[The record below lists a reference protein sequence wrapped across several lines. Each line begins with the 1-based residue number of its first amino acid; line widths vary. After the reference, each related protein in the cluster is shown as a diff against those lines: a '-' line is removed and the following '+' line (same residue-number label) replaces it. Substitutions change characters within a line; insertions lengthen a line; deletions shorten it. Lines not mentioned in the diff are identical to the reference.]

1 MKNVAFAFC
10 ALVVC
15 FLSPVRNASAAPPE
29 STLRPVITSVS
40 NYTPDFRDGPQI
52 ETVYRTILAS
62 IPSPGLSDFFT
73 FDVNISHLPLF
84 LTYKPLTTNISGQ
97 PTIRTYAY
105 RAYWFYHEYWIGTNK
120 QNGFFLISTSITI
133 ISATLTEEEV
143 FNTSDLY
150 KQSFTCVFK
159 TQNGTYDDVKQNMIL
174 TPCNDS
180 TLIPVIFELSA
191 TNCYFTWKQA
201 GKNFAYGDKLYTVSD
216 SNFSTRF
223 PADLYQLKENT
234 WPSIFALYVRYAA
247 GWSTQ
252 NVQFFT
258 VDGRRILPR
267 MWYRTSNSDIAW
279 PASFITLDGGLTTNN
294 YPLTDT
300 DGGGQ
305 FDFSEYFYLRD
316 PLDAQDDDPNYTQ
329 ADPSIINIAIDNG
342 YVSIDNEQT
351 DLPVT
356 GDVNIEANPEGRSSD
371 IRTQLE
377 EKLSNNGIYSQVSS
391 ILTGVP
397 TSSAE
402 ADLPRWEIPSS
413 LLGGLDGGNRRAGL
427 ALDFNVI
434 KQNQSLW
441 RIFQVARLIVDLI
454 LFIVTFMSAFNSIIE
469 VLKA

>member
-1 MKNVAFAFC
+1 MKNVAFAFL

-15 FLSPVRNASAAPPE
+15 FLSPCRNASAAPPE
-29 STLRPVITSVS
+29 GTLYPVITSVA
-40 NYTPDFRDGPQI
+40 NYSPDFQSQTD
-52 ETVYRTILAS
+52 VYRALLAA
-62 IPSPGLSDFFT
+62 IPAPGLADFFSFHENLSPRPMFT
-73 FDVNISHLPLF
+73 
-84 LTYKPLTTNISGQ
+84 TYTPLTTNVSGQ
-97 PTIRTYAY
+97 PSFRTYAY
-105 RAYWFYHEYWIGTNK
+105 RCYWFFHEYWIGTNK
-120 QNGFFLISTSITI
+120 QNGFFLFSTSITI
-133 ISATLTEEEV
+133 IGATLTEEEEV

-159 TQNGTYDDVKQNMIL
+159 SQNGTYDDVKQNLIL
-174 TPCNDS
+174 TACNDS
-180 TLIPVIFELSA
+180 TLIPVVFELSA

-201 GKNFAYGDKLYTVSD
+201 GKNFAYGEKLYTVSD

-234 WPSIFALYVRYAA
+234 WPSIFALYVRYAG

-258 VDGRRILPR
+258 VAGRRILPR

-279 PASFITLDGGLTTNN
+279 PASFGSLDGGLTTNN

-351 DLPVT
+351 DLPAT
-356 GDVNIEANPEGRSSD
+356 GDVNIEANPEGRSAD

-377 EKLSNNGIYSQVSS
+377 SRLASNGIYSQVSS

-413 LLGGLDGGNRRAGL
+413 LLGGLGGGNRRAGL

-441 RIFQVARLIVDLI
+441 RIFQAARLIVDLI
-454 LFIVTFMSAFNSIIE
+454 LFIVTFMSAFNSIID